1 MFFHAK
7 SNEAMQQ
14 KIINLQDLA
23 FQLFELHEVEQ
34 VLNYERYSEHNRET
48 LQAALDLA
56 LKVAAEEF
64 ALHARLVDEEEPR
77 FENGRV
83 TMRPEVK
90 KALDVL
96 RDTGLMAA
104 GQDFERGG
112 MQLPAAVAQMCVGML
127 KGANVG
133 TQGYAGLTIAAANL
147 IMAQGNDQQQKTYAE
162 PMMAGRFFGTMCL
175 TEPHAGS
182 SLGDLR
188 TRAEPQDDG
197 SYRLFGNK
205 IYISGGDH
213 ELSENIIHMVL
224 ARLPDAPPGVK
235 GISLF
240 IVPKILVNEDGSLG
254 ERNDVALAGL
264 IHKMGYRG
272 TTSTML
278 NFGEKDGAVG
288 YLVGE
293 ANNGLAAMFHMMN
306 EARIGVGLGSVML
319 GYTGYLHALEYA
331 RERRQGRPVGEKDP
345 NSPQVPLIRHAD
357 IRRML
362 LTQKA
367 YVEGGLA
374 LCLQGAMLVDE
385 KKHADTDSER
395 QLAAGLLDLLTPII
409 KSWPSQFCLEA
420 NSLAI
425 QVHGGYGYTREYP
438 VEQFYRD
445 NRLNPIHE
453 GTHGIQGLDLL
464 GRKVSMAD
472 GKFFRALMDRIEATI
487 AEAGR
492 NERLASCADQL
503 DRAVQAMTKA
513 TATINAEKASGNVE
527 KALSNASLYLE
538 AFGHTVVG
546 WLWLRQAIK
555 AIAGLNGQ
563 GEQTAEFYEGKVK
576 ACDYFARYELPKVVS
591 LAELLGAVDTT
602 ALAMKDSEF

>member
-1 MFFHAK
+1 
-7 SNEAMQQ
+7 MQQ
-14 KIINLQDLA
+14 KIINTQDLA

-34 VLNYERYSEHNRET
+34 VLGYTRYSEHNRET

-64 ALHARLVDEEEPR
+64 APHARLVDEEEPR

-83 TMRPEVK
+83 EMRPEVK
-90 KALDVL
+90 KALDLL

-147 IMAQGNDQQQKTYAE
+147 IMAQGSEHQQKKFAE

-175 TEPHAGS
+175 TEPHSGS

-188 TRAEPQDDG
+188 TRAEPQADG

-205 IYISGGDH
+205 IFISGGDH
-213 ELSENIIHMVL
+213 ELSENIVHMVL
-224 ARLPDAPPGVK
+224 GRLPDAPAGVK

-240 IVPKILVNEDGSLG
+240 IVPKVLVNEDGSLG
-254 ERNDVALAGL
+254 KRNDVALAGL

-278 NFGEKDGAVG
+278 NFGEQDGAVG

-293 ANNGLAAMFHMMN
+293 PNNGLAAMFHMMN

-319 GYTGYLHALEYA
+319 GYTGYLHALDYA
-331 RERRQGRPVGEKDP
+331 RERKQGRPVGEKDP
-345 NSPQVPLIRHAD
+345 NTPQVPLIRHAD

-385 KKHADTDSER
+385 KKHAVTDEQR
-395 QLAAGLLDLLTPII
+395 KLAAGLLDLLTPII

-453 GTHGIQGLDLL
+453 GTHGIQGIDLL

-472 GKFFRALMDRIEATI
+472 GRFYQELMSRIEATTG
-487 AEAGR
+487 EARG
-492 NERLASCADQL
+492 NERLSTCADQL
-503 DRAVQAMTKA
+503 DRAVKA
-513 TATINAEKASGNVE
+513 LSMATDAINAEKSGGNVE
-527 KALSNASLYLE
+527 KALANASLYLE

-555 AIAGLNGQ
+555 AVAGLEGT

-576 ACDYFARYELPKVVS
+576 ACEYFARYELPKVVS
-591 LAELLGAVDTT
+591 LAELLKAVDTT
-602 ALAMKDSEF
+602 ALGMQDAEF

>member
-1 MFFHAK
+1 
-7 SNEAMQQ
+7 MQQ
-14 KIINLQDLA
+14 KIINTQDLA
-23 FQLFELHEVEQ
+23 FQLFELHEVEK
-34 VLNYERYSEHNRET
+34 VLGYERYAEHNRET
-48 LQAALDLA
+48 LQAALDLS

-64 ALHARLVDEEEPR
+64 APHARLVDEEEPR

-83 TMRPEVK
+83 EMRPEVK

-104 GQDFERGG
+104 GQDFDRGG

-147 IMAQGNDQQQKTYAE
+147 IMAQGSEHQQQTYAG

-224 ARLPDAPPGVK
+224 ARLPDAPGGVK

-254 ERNDVALAGL
+254 KRNDVALAGL

-278 NFGEKDGAVG
+278 NFGEKDGAMG

-293 ANNGLAAMFHMMN
+293 PNNGLAAMFHMMN

-319 GYTGYLHALEYA
+319 GYTGYLHALDYA
-331 RERRQGRPVGEKDP
+331 RERKQGRPVGEKGP

-385 KKHADTDSER
+385 KKYGETAEQR
-395 QLAAGLLDLLTPII
+395 QLAAGLLDLLTPVI
-409 KSWPSQFCLEA
+409 KSWPSQLCLEA

-453 GTHGIQGLDLL
+453 GTHGIQGIDLL
-464 GRKVSMAD
+464 GRKVSMA
-472 GKFFRALMDRIEATI
+472 GGRYYQELVERIDATLDETRDI
-487 AEAGR
+487 
-492 NERLASCADQL
+492 ERLVPCAENL
-503 DRAVQAMTKA
+503 ARAVRSLSASTDA
-513 TATINAEKASGNVE
+513 INAEKAKGNVE
-527 KALSNASLYLE
+527 QALANASLYLE

-546 WLWLRQAIK
+546 WLWLRQAIR
-555 AIAGLNGQ
+555 AIAGLEGS

-576 ACDYFARYELPKVVS
+576 ACEYFSRYELPKVVS
-591 LAELLGAVDTT
+591 LAELLAGVDTT
-602 ALAMKDSEF
+602 VLGMQDSEF

>member
-1 MFFHAK
+1 
-7 SNEAMQQ
+7 MQQ
-14 KIINLQDLA
+14 KIINPQDLA
-23 FQLFELHEVEQ
+23 FQLYELHNVEKF
-34 VLNYERYSEHNRET
+34 LSFDRYCDHSRET
-48 LQAALDLA
+48 LQSALDLA

-64 ALHARLVDEEEPR
+64 APHARLVDEDEPR

-83 TMRPEVK
+83 TMRPEVR
-90 KALDVL
+90 KALAVL

-104 GQDFERGG
+104 GQDYELGG

-147 IMAQGNDQQQKTYAE
+147 IMVQGSQEQKVRFAE

-175 TEPHAGS
+175 TESHAGS

-188 TRAEPQDDG
+188 TRAEPQVDG
-197 SYRLFGNK
+197 TYRLFGSK

-224 ARLPDAPPGVK
+224 ARLPGAPLGVK

-240 IVPKILVNEDGSLG
+240 LVPKILVNEDGSLG

-293 ANNGLAAMFHMMN
+293 ADKGLAAMFHMMN

-331 RERRQGRPVGEKDP
+331 RERHQGRPVGEKNP
-345 NSPQVPLIRHAD
+345 GTPQVPLIRHGD

-362 LTQKA
+362 LAQKA

-374 LCLQGAMLVDE
+374 LCLQGAMWVDE
-385 KKHADTDSER
+385 KKFAASEDQR
-395 QLAAGLLDLLTPII
+395 NLAAGLLDLLTPVI
-409 KSWPSQFCLEA
+409 KSWPSRYCLEA

-445 NRLNPIHE
+445 NRLNAIHE
-453 GTHGIQGLDLL
+453 GTHGIQGIDLL
-464 GRKVSMAD
+464 NRKVSVA
-472 GKFFRALMDRIEATI
+472 GGRFYQELMGRIEATI
-487 AEAGR
+487 VDARQESRLVESAGR
-492 NERLASCADQL
+492 LE
-503 DRAVQAMTKA
+503 QAMKA
-513 TATINAEKASGNVE
+513 IKEATDVINHEKTEGSKE
-527 KALSNASLYLE
+527 KALANATLYLD
-538 AFGHTVVG
+538 AFGQVVVG
-546 WLWLRQAIK
+546 WLWLRQALK
-555 AIAGLNGQ
+555 AIAGLAGK
-563 GEQTAEFYEGKVK
+563 GEQTQAFYQGKIK
-576 ACDYFARYELPKVVS
+576 ACEYFARYELSGVLS
-591 LAELLGAVDTT
+591 TAELLKAVDST
-602 ALAMKDSEF
+602 ALEILEDQF

>member
-1 MFFHAK
+1 
-7 SNEAMQQ
+7 MQQ
-14 KIINLQDLA
+14 KIINTQDLA
-23 FQLFELHEVEQ
+23 FQLFELHDVEQ
-34 VLNYERYSEHNRET
+34 TLGYERYAEHNRET
-48 LQAALDLA
+48 LQAALDLS

-64 ALHARLVDEEEPR
+64 APHARLVDEEEPR

-83 TMRPEVK
+83 EMRPEVK

-147 IMAQGNDQQQKTYAE
+147 IMAQGSEYQQQTFAE

-175 TEPHAGS
+175 TEPQAGS

-205 IYISGGDH
+205 IYISAGDH
-213 ELSENIIHMVL
+213 ELSDNIIHMVL
-224 ARLPDAPPGVK
+224 ARLPDAPAGVK

-293 ANNGLAAMFHMMN
+293 PNNGLAAMFHMMN

-319 GYTGYLHALEYA
+319 GYTGYLHALDYA
-331 RERRQGRPVGEKDP
+331 RDRKQGRPVGEKDP
-345 NSPQVPLIRHAD
+345 DTPQVPLIRHAD

-362 LTQKA
+362 L
-367 YVEGGLA
+367 
-374 LCLQGAMLVDE
+374 
-385 KKHADTDSER
+385 
-395 QLAAGLLDLLTPII
+395 
-409 KSWPSQFCLEA
+409 
-420 NSLAI
+420 
-425 QVHGGYGYTREYP
+425 
-438 VEQFYRD
+438 
-445 NRLNPIHE
+445 
-453 GTHGIQGLDLL
+453 
-464 GRKVSMAD
+464 
-472 GKFFRALMDRIEATI
+472 
-487 AEAGR
+487 
-492 NERLASCADQL
+492 
-503 DRAVQAMTKA
+503 
-513 TATINAEKASGNVE
+513 
-527 KALSNASLYLE
+527 
-538 AFGHTVVG
+538 
-546 WLWLRQAIK
+546 
-555 AIAGLNGQ
+555 
-563 GEQTAEFYEGKVK
+563 
-576 ACDYFARYELPKVVS
+576 
-591 LAELLGAVDTT
+591 
-602 ALAMKDSEF
+602 

>member
-1 MFFHAK
+1 MA
-7 SNEAMQQ
+7 Q
-14 KIINLQDLA
+14 KIINPQDLA
-23 FQLFELHEVEQ
+23 FQLYELHEVEKT
-34 VLNYERYSEHNRET
+34 LAYDRYADHSRDT

-64 ALHARLVDEEEPR
+64 APHARLVDEEEPR

-83 TMRPEVK
+83 TMRPEVG

-96 RDTGLMAA
+96 KETGLMAA
-104 GQDFERGG
+104 SQDYERGG
-112 MQLPAAVAQMCVGML
+112 MQLPAAVAQMCVGLL

-147 IMAQGNDQQQKTYAE
+147 IMVQGSEEQQKRYAE

-175 TEPHAGS
+175 TEPHSGS

-188 TRAEPQDDG
+188 TRAEPQPDG

-205 IYISGGDH
+205 IFISAGDH

-224 ARLPDAPPGVK
+224 ARLPDAPPGVR

-240 IVPKILVNEDGSLG
+240 LVPKKLVNEDGSLG

-293 ANNGLAAMFHMMN
+293 PNNGLAAMFHMMN

-331 RERRQGRPVGEKDP
+331 RERRQGRPVGDKNPE
-345 NSPQVPLIRHAD
+345 SPQVPLIQHAD

-362 LTQKA
+362 LAQKV

-374 LCLQGAMLVDE
+374 LCLEGSMLVDQ
-385 KKHADTDSER
+385 KKHGPTDTDRE
-395 QLAAGLLDLLTPII
+395 LAAGLLDLLTPLI
-409 KSWPSQFCLEA
+409 KSWPSRYCLEA

-453 GTHGIQGLDLL
+453 GTHGIQGMDLL
-464 GRKVSMAD
+464 GRKVAMAGGRFYLELMNRIETTIGEARHYERLVDSANRLQQTAKAMAD
-472 GKFFRALMDRIEATI
+472 ATGAINRI
-487 AEAGR
+487 
-492 NERLASCADQL
+492 
-503 DRAVQAMTKA
+503 
-513 TATINAEKASGNVE
+513 KASGDVE
-527 KALSNASLYLE
+527 KALANATLYLD
-538 AFGHTVVG
+538 AFGHVVVG
-546 WLWLRQAIK
+546 WLWLRQAMK
-555 AIAGLNGQ
+555 ALDGLAGSG
-563 GEQTAEFYEGKVK
+563 GQTAEFYEGKLR
-576 ACDYFARYELPKVVS
+576 ACEFFARYELPSVVTT
-591 LAELLGAVDTT
+591 ADLLKSVDTT
-602 ALAMKDSEF
+602 ALDMADEQF

>member
-1 MFFHAK
+1 
-7 SNEAMQQ
+7 MQQ
-14 KIINLQDLA
+14 KIINPQDLA
-23 FQLFELHEVEQ
+23 FQLYELHEVEQ
-34 VLNYERYSEHNRET
+34 VLGYERYAEHNRET
-48 LQAALDLA
+48 LQAALDLS

-64 ALHARLVDEEEPR
+64 APHARLVDEEEPR

-83 TMRPEVK
+83 EMRPEVK

-104 GQDFERGG
+104 GQDFDRGG

-147 IMAQGNDQQQKTYAE
+147 IMAQGSEHQQQKYAG

-175 TEPHAGS
+175 TEPQAGS

-188 TRAEPQDDG
+188 TRAEPQEDG

-224 ARLPDAPPGVK
+224 ARLPDAPSGVK

-240 IVPKILVNEDGSLG
+240 IVPKVLVNEDGSPG

-293 ANNGLAAMFHMMN
+293 PNNGLAAMFHMMN

-319 GYTGYLHALEYA
+319 GYTGYLHALDYA
-331 RERRQGRPVGEKDP
+331 RERKQGRPVGVKDP
-345 NSPQVPLIRHAD
+345 STPQVPLIRHAD

-385 KKHADTDSER
+385 KKHGATEEQR
-395 QLAAGLLDLLTPII
+395 TLAAGLLDLLTPII

-453 GTHGIQGLDLL
+453 GTHGIQGIDLL
-464 GRKVSMAD
+464 GRKVSMAE
-472 GKFFRALMDRIEATI
+472 GRFYRELVGRIEATI
-487 AEAGR
+487 EAARGSQ
-492 NERLASCADQL
+492 RLARCADQL
-503 DRAVQAMTKA
+503 ERALNAISVA
-513 TATINAEKASGNVE
+513 TATINAEKASGKVE
-527 KALSNASLYLE
+527 QALANASLYLE
-538 AFGHTVVG
+538 ALGHTVVG

-555 AIAGLNGQ
+555 ASAGLQ
-563 GEQTAEFYEGKVK
+563 GHGEHTSAFYEGKVK
-576 ACDYFARYELPKVVS
+576 TCEYFARYELPKVVS
-591 LAELLGAVDTT
+591 LAEQLKAVDTT
-602 ALAMKDSEF
+602 ALEMQDSEF

>member
-1 MFFHAK
+1 
-7 SNEAMQQ
+7 MQQ
-14 KIINLQDLA
+14 KIINPEDLA
-23 FQLFELHEVEQ
+23 FQLYELHDVEQ
-34 VLNYERYSEHNRET
+34 ALRFDRYSDHSRET

-64 ALHARLVDEEEPR
+64 ATHARLVDEEEPR

-96 RDTGLMAA
+96 KETGLMAA
-104 GQDFERGG
+104 GQDYGRGG
-112 MQLPAAVAQMCVGML
+112 MQLPAAVAQMCVGLL

-147 IMAQGNDQQQKTYAE
+147 IMVQGSEEQQRRYAE

-188 TRAEPQDDG
+188 TRAEPRADG

-224 ARLPDAPPGVK
+224 GRLPGAPRGVK

-240 IVPKILVNEDGSLG
+240 LVPKILVNADGSPG

-293 ANNGLAAMFHMMN
+293 PNNGLAAMFHMMN

-319 GYTGYLHALEYA
+319 GYTGYLHALDYA
-331 RERRQGRPVGEKDP
+331 RERRQGRPVAEKDP
-345 NSPQVPLIRHAD
+345 NTPQVPLIRHAD

-362 LTQKA
+362 LAQKA

-374 LCLQGAMLVDE
+374 LCLQGAVLVDE
-385 KKHADTDSER
+385 KKFAASDEER
-395 QLAAGLLDLLTPII
+395 KLAAGLLDLLTPII
-409 KSWPSQFCLEA
+409 KSWPSRYCLEA

-453 GTHGIQGLDLL
+453 GTHGIQGIDLL
-464 GRKVSMAD
+464 GRKVSMAE
-472 GKFFRALMDRIEATI
+472 GQYYRALMQRIAVTIDQACQHDRLADS
-487 AEAGR
+487 AGR
-492 NERLASCADQL
+492 LEQV
-503 DRAVQAMTKA
+503 VQAMAKA
-513 TATINAEKASGNVE
+513 TDILNAEKAGGHTE
-527 KALSNASLYLE
+527 KALANASLYLD
-538 AFGHTVVG
+538 AFGHTMVG
-546 WLWLRQAIK
+546 WLWLRQALT
-555 AIAGLNGQ
+555 AIDGLDGK
-563 GEQTAEFYEGKVK
+563 GEQSPEFYEGKLR
-576 ACDYFARYELPKVVS
+576 ACEYFSRYELPGVIS
-591 LAELLGAVDTT
+591 IAELLKAVDTT
-602 ALAMKDSEF
+602 ALDMADEQF

>member
-1 MFFHAK
+1 
-7 SNEAMQQ
+7 MQQ
-14 KIINLQDLA
+14 KIVSAQDLA
-23 FQLFELHEVEQ
+23 FQLYELHEVEK
-34 VLNYERYSEHNRET
+34 VLRFERYQDHNRET

-64 ALHARLVDEEEPR
+64 APHARLVDEEEPT

-83 TMRPEVK
+83 QMRPEVR

-96 RDTGLMAA
+96 KSTGLMAA
-104 GQDFERGG
+104 SHDYARGG
-112 MQLPAAVAQMCVGML
+112 MQLPSAVAQMCVGML

-147 IMAQGNDQQQKTYAE
+147 ILAHGTDEQKSRYAE
-162 PMMAGRFFGTMCL
+162 PMLAGRFFGTMCL

-188 TRAEPQDDG
+188 TRAEPQQNG

-205 IYISGGDH
+205 IFISAGDH
-213 ELSENIIHMVL
+213 ELSDNIIHMVL
-224 ARLPDAPPGVK
+224 ARLPGAPAGVK

-240 IVPKILVNEDGSLG
+240 LVPRILVNEDGSLG
-254 ERNDVALAGL
+254 ERNDVVLAGL

-278 NFGEKDGAVG
+278 NFGEVGGAVG
-288 YLVGE
+288 YLVGQPHQ
-293 ANNGLAAMFHMMN
+293 GLAAMFHMMN
-306 EARIGVGLGSVML
+306 EARVGVGLGSVML

-331 RERRQGRPVGEKDP
+331 RERKQGRPLGEKEP
-345 NSPQVPLIRHAD
+345 ATPQVALMQHAD
-357 IRRML
+357 IRRLL

-385 KKHADTDSER
+385 KKYAETPEQR
-395 QLAAGLLDLLTPII
+395 ELAAGLLDLLTPVI
-409 KSWPSQFCLEA
+409 KSWPSRYCLEA

-438 VEQFYRD
+438 VEQFFRD

-453 GTHGIQGLDLL
+453 GTHGIQGMDLL

-472 GKFFRALMDRIEATI
+472 GRYYRELVSRIESTIDDARQHDRLSANAGSLERALNAIVEATRVI
-487 AEAGR
+487 NEVKVAG
-492 NERLASCADQL
+492 S
-503 DRAVQAMTKA
+503 K
-513 TATINAEKASGNVE
+513 E
-527 KALSNASLYLE
+527 KALANATLYLD
-538 AFGHTVVG
+538 AFGQVVVG
-546 WLWLRQAIK
+546 WLWLRQALK
-555 AIAGLNGQ
+555 AQAGLSGF
-563 GEQTAEFYEGKVK
+563 GEQTEFFYQGKLR
-576 ACDYFARYELPKVVS
+576 ACDYFCRYELPTVVTTS
-591 LAELLGAVDTT
+591 ELLKQIDST
-602 ALAMKDSEF
+602 ALDMFDEAF

>member
-240 IVPKILVNEDGSLG
+240 IVPKVLVNEDGSLG

-385 KKHADTDSER
+385 KKHAATDSER

-487 AEAGR
+487 AEARR
-492 NERLASCADQL
+492 NERLRPCADQL
-503 DRAVQAMTKA
+503 DRAVYAMTKA
-513 TATINAEKASGNVE
+513 TAAINAQKASGNVE
-527 KALSNASLYLE
+527 KALANASLYLE

-576 ACDYFARYELPKVVS
+576 ACGYFARYELPKVIS

>member
-1 MFFHAK
+1 
-7 SNEAMQQ
+7 MQQ
-14 KIINLQDLA
+14 HIINTQDLA
-23 FQLFELHEVEQ
+23 FQLFELHRVER
-34 VLNYERYSEHNRET
+34 VLRFERYADHSRET

-56 LKVAAEEF
+56 LKVAAEAF
-64 ALHARLVDEEEPR
+64 APHARLVDEEEPR

-83 TMRPEVK
+83 TMRPEVQR
-90 KALDVL
+90 ALDVL
-96 RDTGLMAA
+96 KGTGLMAA
-104 GQDFERGG
+104 SQDYERGG

-147 IMAQGNDQQQKTYAE
+147 ILAHGTDEQKRRYAE
-162 PMMAGRFFGTMCL
+162 PMLAGRFFGTMCL

-188 TRAEPQDDG
+188 TRAEPQADG

-213 ELSENIIHMVL
+213 ELSENIVHMVL
-224 ARLPDAPPGVK
+224 ARLPDAPAGVK

-240 IVPKILVNEDGSLG
+240 LVPKIAVNEDGTLG

-278 NFGEKDGAVG
+278 NFGERDGAIG

-293 ANNGLAAMFHMMN
+293 PHRGLAAMFHMMN

-319 GYTGYLHALEYA
+319 GYTGYQHALAYA
-331 RERRQGRPVGEKDP
+331 RERRQGRPMGEKDP
-345 NSPQVPLIRHAD
+345 ASPQVPLTRHAD

-362 LTQKA
+362 LAQKA

-374 LCLQGAMLVDE
+374 LCLEGAMLVDE
-385 KKHADTDSER
+385 KKFAETDEQR
-395 QLAAGLLDLLTPII
+395 AQAAGLLDLLTPVI
-409 KSWPSQFCLEA
+409 KSWPSRYCLEA

-464 GRKVSMAD
+464 GRKVSLAGGEHYQRLMA
-472 GKFFRALMDRIEATI
+472 RIEATI
-487 AEAGR
+487 DEAR
-492 NERLASCADQL
+492 RQERLAPNAERL
-503 DRAVQAMTKA
+503 AGAVAAMAAATDR
-513 TATINAEKASGNVE
+513 INAEKATGNAE
-527 KALSNASLYLE
+527 KALANATVYLD
-538 AFGHTVVG
+538 AFGQVVVG
-546 WLWLRQAIK
+546 WLWLRQGLQAL
-555 AIAGLNGQ
+555 AGLAGD
-563 GEQTAEFYEGKVK
+563 GEQSAAFYQGKLA
-576 ACDYFARYELPKVVS
+576 ACDYFARYELPAVETAAALLAS
-591 LAELLGAVDTT
+591 LDTT
-602 ALAMKDSEF
+602 ALEIPDDGF

>member
-240 IVPKILVNEDGSLG
+240 IVPKVLVNEDGSLG

-487 AEAGR
+487 AEARR
-492 NERLASCADQL
+492 NERLGPCAHQL
-503 DRAVQAMTKA
+503 DRAVQAMTQA
-513 TATINAEKASGNVE
+513 TAAINAEKASGNVE
-527 KALSNASLYLE
+527 KALANASLYLE

-576 ACDYFARYELPKVVS
+576 ACGYFARYELPKVVR
-591 LAELLGAVDTT
+591 LAELLGAVDAT

>member
-1 MFFHAK
+1 
-7 SNEAMQQ
+7 MQQ
-14 KIINLQDLA
+14 KIINTQDLA

-34 VLNYERYSEHNRET
+34 ALNYDRYAEHNRET

-64 ALHARLVDEEEPR
+64 APHARLVDEEEPR

-83 TMRPEVK
+83 EMRPEVK

-147 IMAQGNDQQQKTYAE
+147 IKAQGSEYQQKKYAE

-188 TRAEPQDDG
+188 TRAEPQEDG

-224 ARLPDAPPGVK
+224 GRLPDAPAGVK

-331 RERRQGRPVGEKDP
+331 RERKQGRPVGEKDP
-345 NSPQVPLIRHAD
+345 ATPQVPLIRHAD

-374 LCLQGAMLVDE
+374 LCLQGAVLVDE
-385 KKHADTDSER
+385 KKHAATDDER
-395 QLAAGLLDLLTPII
+395 ALAAGLLDLLTPII

-464 GRKVSMAD
+464 GRKVSMA
-472 GKFFRALMDRIEATI
+472 GGRFYQELMERVRATI
-487 AEAGR
+487 AEAQGH
-492 NERLASCADQL
+492 ERLAPCAEQL
-503 DRAVQAMTKA
+503 ERAVSAISRA
-513 TATINAEKASGNVE
+513 TDAINAEKARGNVE
-527 KALSNASLYLE
+527 KALANASLYLE

-555 AIAGLNGQ
+555 AIAGLDAS
-563 GEQTAEFYEGKVK
+563 GEQTTEFYEGKVK
-576 ACDYFARYELPKVVS
+576 ACEYFARYELPKVVS
-591 LAELLGAVDTT
+591 LADLLSDVDTT
-602 ALAMKDSEF
+602 VLGMQESEF

>member
-1 MFFHAK
+1 V
-7 SNEAMQQ
+7 QQ
-14 KIINLQDLA
+14 KIINPQDLA
-23 FQLFELHEVEQ
+23 FQLYELHNVEQ
-34 VLNYERYSEHNRET
+34 SLGYDRYSDHSRET
-48 LQAALDLA
+48 FQAALDLA

-64 ALHARLVDEEEPR
+64 APHARLVDEEEPR

-83 TMRPEVK
+83 EMRPEVK
-90 KALDVL
+90 KALGVL

-104 GQDFERGG
+104 GQDYERGG

-147 IMAQGNDQQQKTYAE
+147 IMVQGSQEQQARFAE

-188 TRAEPQDDG
+188 TRAEPQPDG
-197 SYRLFGNK
+197 TYRLFGNK

-224 ARLPDAPPGVK
+224 ARLPDAPLGVK

-240 IVPKILVNEDGSLG
+240 LVPKILVNEDGSLG

-331 RERRQGRPVGEKDP
+331 RERRQGRPIGEKDP
-345 NSPQVPLIRHAD
+345 SAPQVPLIRHGD

-362 LTQKA
+362 LAQKA

-385 KKHADTDSER
+385 KKFATTDDQR
-395 QLAAGLLDLLTPII
+395 NLAAGLLDLLTPVI
-409 KSWPSQFCLEA
+409 KSWPSRYCLEA

-453 GTHGIQGLDLL
+453 GTHGIQGIDLL
-464 GRKVSMAD
+464 GRKVSMA
-472 GKFFRALMDRIEATI
+472 GGRFYQELMGRLEATI
-487 AEAGR
+487 GDARQES
-492 NERLASCADQL
+492 RLAESADRL
-503 DRAVQAMTKA
+503 EQAMKA
-513 TATINAEKASGNVE
+513 ITEATDVINGEKTNGDKE
-527 KALSNASLYLE
+527 KALANATLYLD
-538 AFGHTVVG
+538 AFGQVVVG
-546 WLWLRQAIK
+546 WLWLRQGLK
-555 AIAGLNGQ
+555 AITGLAGK
-563 GEQTAEFYEGKVK
+563 GEQTSAFYEGKIK
-576 ACDYFARYELPKVVS
+576 ACEYFARYELPGVVS
-591 LAELLGAVDTT
+591 TAELLKALDTT
-602 ALAMKDSEF
+602 ALEILEDQF

>member
-1 MFFHAK
+1 
-7 SNEAMQQ
+7 MQQ
-14 KIINLQDLA
+14 KIINPRDLA
-23 FQLFELHEVEQ
+23 FQLYELHDVEQ
-34 VLNYERYSEHNRET
+34 VLRFERYSEHNRET

-64 ALHARLVDEEEPR
+64 APHARLVDEEEPT

-83 TMRPEVK
+83 EMRPEVR

-96 RDTGLMAA
+96 KGTGLMAA
-104 GQDFERGG
+104 SQDYDRGG
-112 MQLPAAVAQMCVGML
+112 MQLPAAVAQMCVGLL

-147 IMAQGNDQQQKTYAE
+147 ILAHGSEEQKSRYADQ
-162 PMMAGRFFGTMCL
+162 MLAGRFFGTMCL

-188 TRAEPQDDG
+188 TRAEPRADG

-240 IVPKILVNEDGSLG
+240 LVPKILVNEDGSLG

-278 NFGEKDGAVG
+278 NFGEQDGAVG
-288 YLVGE
+288 YLVGKPHQ
-293 ANNGLAAMFHMMN
+293 GLTAMFHMMN

-331 RERRQGRPVGEKDP
+331 RERRQGRPIGEKDP
-345 NSPQVPLIRHAD
+345 QSPQVPLIRHAD

-362 LTQKA
+362 LAQKA

-385 KKHADTDSER
+385 KKFAETAEQRD
-395 QLAAGLLDLLTPII
+395 LAAGLLDLLTPVI
-409 KSWPSQFCLEA
+409 KSWPSRYCLEA

-464 GRKVSMAD
+464 GRKVSMA
-472 GKFFRALMDRIEATI
+472 GGEFYQELMARIEATVGEARAHSRL
-487 AEAGR
+487 AESA
-492 NERLASCADQL
+492 ERLQKAA
-503 DRAVQAMTKA
+503 RAISGA
-513 TATINAEKASGNVE
+513 TEAINAVKVSGDKE
-527 KALSNASLYLE
+527 KALANATLYLD
-538 AFGHTVVG
+538 AFGQVVVG
-546 WLWLRQAIK
+546 WLWLRQ
-555 AIAGLNGQ
+555 GLRAVEGLARSEGQ
-563 GEQTAEFYEGKVK
+563 DDAFYEGKLR
-576 ACDYFARYELPKVVS
+576 ACEYFARYELSGVVS
-591 LAELLGAVDTT
+591 VAELLKTVDDT
-602 ALAMKDSEF
+602 ALGMADAAF

>member
-1 MFFHAK
+1 
-7 SNEAMQQ
+7 MQQ
-14 KIINLQDLA
+14 KIINTQDLA
-23 FQLFELHEVEQ
+23 FQLFELHEVEK
-34 VLNYERYSEHNRET
+34 VLGYERYAEHNRET
-48 LQAALDLA
+48 LQAALDLS

-64 ALHARLVDEEEPR
+64 APHARLVDEEEPR

-83 TMRPEVK
+83 EMRPEVK

-147 IMAQGNDQQQKTYAE
+147 IMAQGSEYQQQKYAE

-175 TEPHAGS
+175 TEPQAGS

-205 IYISGGDH
+205 IYISAGDH
-213 ELSENIIHMVL
+213 ELSDNIIHMVL
-224 ARLPDAPPGVK
+224 ARLPGAPAGVK

-293 ANNGLAAMFHMMN
+293 PNNGLAAMFHMMN

-319 GYTGYLHALEYA
+319 GYTGYLHALDYA
-331 RERRQGRPVGEKDP
+331 RDRKQGRPVGEKDP
-345 NSPQVPLIRHAD
+345 DTPQVPLIRHAD

-367 YVEGGLA
+367 CVEGGLA

-385 KKHADTDSER
+385 KKHGATDEQR
-395 QLAAGLLDLLTPII
+395 KLAAGLLDLLTPVI

-453 GTHGIQGLDLL
+453 GTHGIQGIDLL
-464 GRKVSMAD
+464 GRKVSMAG
-472 GKFFRALMDRIEATI
+472 GKFYQELMGRIEATI
-487 AEAGR
+487 GEALGI
-492 NERLASCADQL
+492 ERLVPCADHL
-503 DRAVQAMTKA
+503 DRAVKAMAVA
-513 TATINAEKASGNVE
+513 TDTINAEKANGNVE
-527 KALSNASLYLE
+527 KALANASLYLE
-538 AFGHTVVG
+538 AFGHTAVG

-555 AIAGLNGQ
+555 AIAGLEGKGAQ
-563 GEQTAEFYEGKVK
+563 IAEFYEGKVK
-576 ACDYFARYELPKVVS
+576 CCEYFSRYELPKVVS
-591 LAELLGAVDTT
+591 LAGLLGAVDTT
-602 ALAMKDSEF
+602 ALGMQDSEF

>member
-1 MFFHAK
+1 
-7 SNEAMQQ
+7 MQQ
-14 KIINLQDLA
+14 KIINPQDLA
-23 FQLFELHEVEQ
+23 FQLYELHNVEQ
-34 VLNYERYSEHNRET
+34 FLVFARYSDHSRET
-48 LQAALDLA
+48 LQAALELA

-64 ALHARLVDEEEPR
+64 APHARLVDEEEPR

-83 TMRPEVK
+83 KMRPEVK
-90 KALDVL
+90 KALGVL
-96 RDTGLMAA
+96 KDTGLMAA
-104 GQDFERGG
+104 GQDYQRGG

-147 IMAQGNDQQQKTYAE
+147 IMVQGSREQQARFAE

-182 SLGDLR
+182 SLGDLS
-188 TRAEPQDDG
+188 TRAEPQPNG
-197 SYRLFGNK
+197 TYRLFGNK

-224 ARLPDAPPGVK
+224 ARLPGAPLGVK

-240 IVPKILVNEDGSLG
+240 LVPKILVNEDGSLG

-331 RERRQGRPVGEKDP
+331 RERRQGRPIGEKDP
-345 NSPQVPLIRHAD
+345 SAPQVPLIRHPD

-362 LTQKA
+362 LAQKA

-385 KKHADTDSER
+385 KKFAATDDQRS
-395 QLAAGLLDLLTPII
+395 LAAGLLDLLTPVI
-409 KSWPSQFCLEA
+409 KSWPSRYCLEA

-453 GTHGIQGLDLL
+453 GTHGIQGIDLL
-464 GRKVSMAD
+464 GRKVSMA
-472 GKFFRALMDRIEATI
+472 GGRFYKELMMRLEATI
-487 AEAGR
+487 AEACQ
-492 NERLASCADQL
+492 ESRLAESAGRL
-503 DRAVQAMTKA
+503 EQAMKA
-513 TATINAEKASGNVE
+513 ITQATDVINGEKANGDKE
-527 KALSNASLYLE
+527 KALANATLYLD
-538 AFGHTVVG
+538 AFGQVVVG
-546 WLWLRQAIK
+546 WLWLRQGLK
-555 AIAGLNGQ
+555 AIAGLAGQ
-563 GEQTAEFYEGKVK
+563 GEQTAAFYEGKIK
-576 ACDYFARYELPKVVS
+576 TCEYFARYELPGVLSV
-591 LAELLGAVDTT
+591 AELLKAVDTT
-602 ALAMKDSEF
+602 ALEILEDQF